1 MPGAGDTLT
10 VTVIRQATR
19 DQWGNVTLGGQHDIE
34 GCLFAPGPSL
44 ETTFESQTVSSEGTV
59 YAPPDADVLP
69 TDLIVVRGKTYDVV
83 GDPQNWG
90 SAAGIVVAVKAHTG

>member
-10 VTVIRQATR
+10 VTVIRRAAR
-19 DQWGNVTLGGQHDIE
+19 DQWGNVTLGAQHDIE
-34 GCLFAPGPSL
+34 GCLFAPGTSR
-44 ETTFESQTVSSEGTV
+44 EAAFQSQAVDTGGTV

-69 TDLIVVRGKTYDVV
+69 TDLIVVRGKTYAVV

-90 SAAGIVVAVKAHTG
+90 TAAGIVVEVRAHTG